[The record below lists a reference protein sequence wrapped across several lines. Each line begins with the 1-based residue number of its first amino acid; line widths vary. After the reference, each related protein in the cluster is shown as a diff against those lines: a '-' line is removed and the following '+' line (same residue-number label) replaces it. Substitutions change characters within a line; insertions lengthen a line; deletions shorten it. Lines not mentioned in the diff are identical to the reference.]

1 MNECHGNVTISD
13 ALFFRIRRFSCDK
26 VGNKGKRMGIG
37 HSREKAHIP
46 SKIFGGGAFFMAVV
60 EKNGNIV
67 RKNRSTDE
75 EVRPDAARK
84 LTVRQ
89 TA

>member
-1 MNECHGNVTISD
+1 MSV
-13 ALFFRIRRFSCDK
+13 FRIWRFSCDK
-26 VGNKGKRMGIG
+26 VGNKGKRTEWTL
-37 HSREKAHIP
+37 RERRKSP
-46 SKIFGGGAFFMAVV
+46 RNFSGVLFSMAVV

>member
-1 MNECHGNVTISD
+1 M
-13 ALFFRIRRFSCDK
+13 
-26 VGNKGKRMGIG
+26 G

-46 SKIFGGGAFFMAVV
+46 SKFFGGGVFFMAIV

>member
-1 MNECHGNVTISD
+1 M
-13 ALFFRIRRFSCDK
+13 
-26 VGNKGKRMGIG
+26 G
-37 HSREKAHIP
+37 HSREKTHIP
-46 SKIFGGGAFFMAVV
+46 SKFFGGGAFFMAVV

>member
-1 MNECHGNVTISD
+1 
-13 ALFFRIRRFSCDK
+13 
-26 VGNKGKRMGIG
+26 
-37 HSREKAHIP
+37 
-46 SKIFGGGAFFMAVV
+46 MAVA
-60 EKNGNIV
+60 EKNGNNV
-67 RKNRSTDE
+67 RKNRSADE

>member
-1 MNECHGNVTISD
+1 MISD
-13 ALFFRIRRFSCDK
+13 ALFFGHGAFHAIKSATKVRGREWDIRVKRRTSPRNFS
-26 VGNKGKRMGIG
+26 
-37 HSREKAHIP
+37 
-46 SKIFGGGAFFMAVV
+46 GGGAFFMAVV

-67 RKNRSTDE
+67 RKNRSADE

>member
-1 MNECHGNVTISD
+1 M
-13 ALFFRIRRFSCDK
+13 R
-26 VGNKGKRMGIG
+26 
-37 HSREKAHIP
+37 HSREKTYIP
-46 SKIFGGGAFFMAVV
+46 SKFFGGDAFFMAVA

>member
-1 MNECHGNVTISD
+1 MNECHRNVTISD
-13 ALFFRIRRFSCDK
+13 ALFFWTRRFSCDK
-26 VGNKGKRMGIG
+26 VGNKGKSTGMR
-37 HSREKAHIP
+37 HSREKTYIP
-46 SKIFGGGAFFMAVV
+46 SKFFGGGAFFMDVA
-60 EKNGNIV
+60 EKNGHIV
-67 RKNRSTDE
+67 RKNRSADE

>member
-1 MNECHGNVTISD
+1 
-13 ALFFRIRRFSCDK
+13 
-26 VGNKGKRMGIG
+26 
-37 HSREKAHIP
+37 
-46 SKIFGGGAFFMAVV
+46 MAIV

>member
-1 MNECHGNVTISD
+1 M
-13 ALFFRIRRFSCDK
+13 
-26 VGNKGKRMGIG
+26 
-37 HSREKAHIP
+37 AHIP